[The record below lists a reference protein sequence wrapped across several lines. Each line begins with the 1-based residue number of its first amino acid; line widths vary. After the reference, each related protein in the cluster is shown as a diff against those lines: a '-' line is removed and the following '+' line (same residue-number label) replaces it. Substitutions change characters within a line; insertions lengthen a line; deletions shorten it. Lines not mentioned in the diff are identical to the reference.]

1 MWGKDKPNLVYTI
14 HRIINELLDNCYN
27 YFTNGS
33 GMVFKSMVSLD
44 INISGVKQKSTAYKD
59 HTFGHPNLIDKYE
72 ITKIPR
78 KAVINVQELSNRC
91 FIISLAAS
99 LKHTNYESLQE
110 KENPANFA
118 RFISENFII
127 DGLKFG
133 QSAINMLSLSTTLYC
148 IEKKWPQN
156 Y

>member
-1 MWGKDKPNLVYTI
+1 
-14 HRIINELLDNCYN
+14 
-27 YFTNGS
+27 
-33 GMVFKSMVSLD
+33 MVFKSMVSLD